1 VSFLGAAAALLL
13 VATLASIPPALR
25 VMAVQPSE
33 ALHYE

>member
-1 VSFLGAAAALLL
+1 
-13 VATLASIPPALR
+13 VATLACIGPALR